1 MLINVDQPEE
11 CRAVVIENGLLDE
24 IIVEH
29 SSHEHVK
36 GNIYL
41 GVVTRVEP
49 SIEAAFVDIGRK
61 KYGFLPFK
69 DVLPESYLQTG
80 ERKARTRI
88 QDVMVRGQRL
98 LVQVVKESRDAKG
111 PSLTNAVTIPGRFL
125 VLMVS
130 SDSSGISRKIEDE
143 SERKKIKQLMSDLG
157 VPTSMGVIIRTAG
170 VGRTKTELQKDIQA
184 LLKIWE
190 TIEQQFDDSNTKA
203 PSLLYEGPDM
213 VVRTVR
219 DHFSNDMTEVL
230 VDNKE
235 SFDALNE
242 FMKLVMPRMRTRIK
256 FHQDTKPLFSQH
268 NIEQQ
273 IESIYHRR
281 VELPS
286 GGSIVIDVGEA
297 MVSIDVNSGR
307 TTGASALEETAIKTN
322 MEAADEICRQLR
334 LRDLGGLIV
343 IDFIDMFQKKNKA
356 LLEKQVK
363 LSCKRDRARVNLSRI
378 SRFGLLEMSRQRLA
392 PPVKEGFFS
401 DCQHCS
407 GTGHVKTDSSAALSV
422 IRRIQEHLAVGNVKV
437 LQVKTSTQVANYL
450 LNNKMKTLLD
460 LKEKSGVEVLFESQ
474 QYLPFENFSFTVLER
489 KKEEDRVIE
498 QKSGIQRNS
507 RTDGEGSSEE
517 NGDRRGRGRR
527 PSTGRGRGRRPA
539 SAGRERSP
547 EEDKIMEQKASA
559 FIGPR
564 PEGEAS
570 PEENGDRRGRGRR
583 PSTGRGRG
591 RRPASAGRGRK
602 TEEDRALEPK
612 TSAFIGPKPEGEA
625 SPEESGEQRG
635 RARRPSTGRSR
646 GRRPASAGRGRKT
659 EEDRALEPKT
669 SAFIGPKPEGEASPE
684 ESGDQRGQGRRPS
697 TGRGRGRRPGGRP
710 GTRRPARSPR
720 SRADSSRTKEDASTP
735 TENKSSDAQLPRENI
750 SPAKESSSSTPP
762 RPKVTREKESNED
775 RQPMENVSRL
785 HEVVIKNRPPF
796 GSGPNRK

>member
-11 CRAVVIENGLLDE
+11 CRAVVIENGKLDE
-24 IIVEH
+24 MIVEH

-49 SIEAAFVDIGRK
+49 AIEAAFVDIGKK

-80 ERKARTRI
+80 EKKSRTRI

-157 VPTSMGVIIRTAG
+157 VPASMGVIIRTAG

-190 TIEQQFDDSNTKA
+190 TIESQFGDSNTKA

-230 VDNKE
+230 VDHKE
-235 SFDALNE
+235 SFDSLNE

-256 FHQDTKPLFSQH
+256 FYQDTKPLFSQF
-268 NIEQQ
+268 NVEEQ
-273 IESIYHRR
+273 IESIYKRR

-322 MEAADEICRQLR
+322 LEAAEEITRQLR

-363 LSCKRDRARVNLSRI
+363 LSCKRDRARVNISRI

-401 DCQHCS
+401 DCQHCG
-407 GTGHVKTDSSAALSV
+407 GTGHVKTESSAALSV
-422 IRRIQEHLAVGNVKV
+422 IRRIQEHLSTGNVKV
-437 LQVKTSTQVANYL
+437 LQVKVSTHVANYL
-450 LNNKMKTLLD
+450 LNRKMKTLLE
-460 LKEKSGVEVLFESQ
+460 LKENNGVDILFESQ
-474 QYLPFENFSFTVLER
+474 QYLPFENYSYTVLER
-489 KKEEDRVIE
+489 KKEEDKVIE
-498 QKSGIQRNS
+498 QKSSIQRDPRPVSEDSQEERGERRGGRGRSRSRRPSSSTRERKEVNS
-507 RTDGEGSSEE
+507 SLIGPMPEGEGNSVESNEKDNRVRRPSS
-517 NGDRRGRGRR
+517 GRGRGRR
-527 PSTGRGRGRRPA
+527 PSFNSRERRTDKDKTLEQRPA
-539 SAGRERSP
+539 VL
-547 EEDKIMEQKASA
+547 
-559 FIGPR
+559 IGPM
-564 PEGEAS
+564 PEGEGKS
-570 PEENGDRRGRGRR
+570 EVKSDNETRIRR
-583 PSTGRGRG
+583 PS
-591 RRPASAGRGRK
+591 S
-602 TEEDRALEPK
+602 
-612 TSAFIGPKPEGEA
+612 
-625 SPEESGEQRG
+625 
-635 RARRPSTGRSR
+635 
-646 GRRPASAGRGRKT
+646 
-659 EEDRALEPKT
+659 
-669 SAFIGPKPEGEASPE
+669 
-684 ESGDQRGQGRRPS
+684 
-697 TGRGRGRRPGGRP
+697 GRGRGRRPGGRP
-710 GTRRPARSPR
+710 GARRPSRSPR
-720 SRADSSRTKEDASTP
+720 NRSGDSSRTNERVSP
-735 TENKSSDAQLPRENI
+735 ENKSGTAESPRDNITPSKDSTSLP
-750 SPAKESSSSTPP
+750 PP
-762 RPKVTREKESNED
+762 KTNSEKESTED

-785 HEVVIKNRPPF
+785 HEVVTKNPF
-796 GSGPNRK
+796 PFDPGK

>member
-1 MLINVDQPEE
+1 MSKINKKMLINVDQPEE
-11 CRAVVIENGLLDE
+11 CRAVVIENGKLDE

-29 SSHEHVK
+29 SSHELVK

-49 SIEAAFVDIGRK
+49 AIEAAFVDIGRK

-88 QDVMVRGQRL
+88 QDVMIRGQRL

-157 VPTSMGVIIRTAG
+157 VPASMGVIIRTAG
-170 VGRTKTELQKDIQA
+170 VGRTKAELQKDIQA

-190 TIEQQFDDSNTKA
+190 TIEKQFDDPETKA

-256 FHQDTKPLFSQH
+256 FYQDTKPLFSQH
-268 NIEQQ
+268 NIEEQ

-307 TTGASALEETAIKTN
+307 TTGASALEETASKTN
-322 MEAADEICRQLR
+322 LEAAEEIARQLR

-356 LLEKQVK
+356 LLEKQMK
-363 LSCKRDRARVNLSRI
+363 LFCKRDRARVNLSRI

-401 DCQHCS
+401 DCQHC
-407 GTGHVKTDSSAALSV
+407 GGAGHVKTDSSTALSV
-422 IRRIQEHLAVGNVKV
+422 IRKIQEHLAAGNVKV
-437 LQVKTSTQVANYL
+437 LQVKVSTQVANYL
-450 LNNKMKTLLD
+450 LNKKMKSLLE
-460 LKEKSGVEVLFESQ
+460 LEEKNGVDVLFESKE
-474 QYLPFENFSFTVLER
+474 YLPYEDFSFSVLER
-489 KKEEDRVIE
+489 KKEEDKVIE
-498 QKSGIQRNS
+498 QKSSIQRDS
-507 RTDGEGSSEE
+507 KQEGEGAPEE
-517 NGDRRGRGRR
+517 KGEKRGRGRR
-527 PSTGRGRGRRPA
+527 PSTGRGRGRRP
-539 SAGRERSP
+539 STPMRERKND
-547 EEDKIMEQKASA
+547 EDKVVEQESSA
-559 FIGPR
+559 QT
-564 PEGEAS
+564 
-570 PEENGDRRGRGRR
+570 D
-583 PSTGRGRG
+583 
-591 RRPASAGRGRK
+591 
-602 TEEDRALEPK
+602 
-612 TSAFIGPKPEGEA
+612 PKPEGEG
-625 SPEESGEQRG
+625 SPEEKGEKDSRV
-635 RARRPSTGRSR
+635 RRPSS
-646 GRRPASAGRGRKT
+646 
-659 EEDRALEPKT
+659 
-669 SAFIGPKPEGEASPE
+669 
-684 ESGDQRGQGRRPS
+684 
-697 TGRGRGRRPGGRP
+697 GRGRGRRPGGRP
-710 GTRRPARSPR
+710 GTKPTRSTRKRPWK
-720 SRADSSRTKEDASTP
+720 SSRTKEGASSEAENKSGTAETP
-735 TENKSSDAQLPRENI
+735 TESIPSANDSAG
-750 SPAKESSSSTPP
+750 STPP
-762 RPKVTREKESNED
+762 PSSPKVNPEKESKEEQ
-775 RQPMENVSRL
+775 QPLENVSRL
-785 HEVVIKNRPPF
+785 HEMVIKNRPPF
-796 GSGPNRK
+796 DPGPNRK